1 MQAYGGRLRRFACG
15 LYDPV
20 RSSRFDSRCA
30 AQTQVGSFQSGHA
43 LIHPCNCHSFRRAT
57 RRITQLYD
65 RLLAPSELRATQFVL
80 MVEIEKLGPIAL
92 SSLAS
97 VMVMDR
103 ATLGHNIR
111 PLQADGY
118 VTLSVGKDRRSRDVA
133 VTASGQR
140 ILAEA
145 RPLWKRAQSMFEG
158 KIGTETAEGLR
169 SELNHIAETDFL
181 SG

>member
-1 MQAYGGRLRRFACG
+1 
-15 LYDPV
+15 
-20 RSSRFDSRCA
+20 
-30 AQTQVGSFQSGHA
+30 
-43 LIHPCNCHSFRRAT
+43 
-57 RRITQLYD
+57 
-65 RLLAPSELRATQFVL
+65 

-92 SSLAS
+92 SSLAG

-145 RPLWKRAQSMFEG
+145 RPLWTRAQSMFEG
-158 KIGTETAEGLR
+158 EIGTETANRLR
-169 SELNHIAETDFL
+169 GELNRIAETDFL
-181 SG
+181 SD